1 MRYEG
6 IDDCLMHKGAAA
18 KGQQLGRQLTCCG
31 TECTEC
37 GFYEN
42 VCAGCNESCGRVF
55 HAPEGKACPIYDCAV
70 NRKKRTSCAQCKNL
84 PCEIWKTTRDPA
96 LSEQE
101 FAESIRKRIENL
113 QEVLKIEKCAR

>member
-1 MRYEG
+1 MKYEG

-70 NRKKRTSCAQCKNL
+70 NRKKRTSCAQCKIFPVKSGRRRGILRYRNRNL
-84 PCEIWKTTRDPA
+84 RRAFGNGWKICR
-96 LSEQE
+96 
-101 FAESIRKRIENL
+101 RY
-113 QEVLKIEKCAR
+113 